1 MALISDYVEPIVSM
15 ALGTAQTIIN
25 PWLQNK
31 TNIENREWQEQQ
43 NEITRRREDTAH
55 QREVADLQAAGL
67 SPLAATGGAATSTPI
82 ASEMEAPQVDTSA
95 ILDAMALNEQKREF
109 DADLEERKATR
120 LQDAS
125 QREKDREVT
134 RDSITASK
142 EIAKENR
149 ESTEKIANNQIKL
162 EIEKYNKNQE
172 NLNIALEQANND
184 RTYENMKDVERQSE
198 ESYQNF
204 VSTWGYVPSKEYTKL
219 EDYINAKNEINGFT
233 ANVIKTVSL
242 SNDFQDPLT
251 SASSNNATT
260 AGASGGGKVAGT
272 GVNLGANI
280 SNSQGSGWTTDPKIE
295 RTKITRRLFQEEY
308 RKAQKGDSYYIF
320 YPIFRATKENTKKT
334 YSKIDWN

>member
-1 MALISDYVEPIVSM
+1 MAIITDYVEPIISM

-31 TNIENREWQEQQ
+31 TNRENREWQEQQ
-43 NEITRRREDTAH
+43 NEITRKREDTAH

-82 ASEMEAPQVDTSA
+82 ASEMEAPQIDTSA

-134 RDSITASK
+134 RESITTSK

-149 ESTEKIANNQIKL
+149 ESTEKIADNQIKL
-162 EIEKYNKNQE
+162 EVEKYNKNQE

-184 RTYENMKDVERQSE
+184 RSYENMKDVERQSE

-219 EDYINAKNEINGFT
+219 DEYIRAKNEINEFT
-233 ANVIKTVSL
+233 SRAIKTISL
-242 SNDFQDPLT
+242 SDEKFDPLT
-251 SASSNNATT
+251 SASSSNSAA
-260 AGASGGGKVAGT
+260 AGATGGAKAAGT
-272 GVNLGANI
+272 GLSVGANLT
-280 SNSQGSGWTTDPKIE
+280 NSSGSSWTADPKIE
-295 RTKITRRLFQEEY
+295 RTKITRRVFQNEFS
-308 RKAQKGDSYYIF
+308 KAQKGESYDMY

>member
-1 MALISDYVEPIVSM
+1 MSIISDYVEPFVSM

-109 DADLEERKATR
+109 DEDLEERKATR

-134 RDSITASK
+134 RESIKASK

-149 ESTEKIANNQIKL
+149 ESTERIADKQLKQDL
-162 EIEKYNKNQE
+162 DKYNQNQD
-172 NLNIALEQANND
+172 NLNIALEQANFD
-184 RTYENMKDVERQSE
+184 RNYETYKDLERQSE

-204 VSTWGYVPSKEYTKL
+204 TTTWGYIPTKEYTSIQEYTK
-219 EDYINAKNEINGFT
+219 AKEEIDKFT
-233 ANVIKTVSL
+233 STVIKNLSL
-242 SNDFQDPLT
+242 TNENQDPLT
-251 SASSNNATT
+251 GASSNNSAT
-260 AGASGGGKVAGT
+260 AGATGGGKVAGT
-272 GVNLGANI
+272 GVNVGANM
-280 SNSQGSGWTTDPKIE
+280 SNSSGSSWTTDPKIE
-295 RTKITRRLFQEEY
+295 RSKIAKREFQ
-308 RKAQKGDSYYIF
+308 KAYKDEKGEAWDMY
-320 YPIFRATKENTKKT
+320 YPIFRATRQNTKKT
-334 YSKIDWN
+334 YGKINN